1 MRDLFTDDWNSFWH
15 VVFGFLGSFYHPIL
29 FIFIL
34 YQLVDPLETNMQ
46 IDIFEGMIG
55 FLAGLFL
62 RRAGHQTQLDVTQI
76 SNNIPN

>member
-15 VVFGFLGSFYHPIL
+15 VVFGFLGSFYTPIL
-29 FIFIL
+29 FIFIF

-62 RRAGHQTQLDVTQI
+62 RRAGHQAKLDVAQI
-76 SNNIPN
+76 SHDIAN